1 MHFTREDIQ
10 SLSKVYRLNLINSIS
25 GYKPANLIG
34 TVDKDGILNLAINS
48 SVVHM
53 GSNPALLGFIMRPT
67 SVPRHTLSNI
77 RETGFYTINHVHL
90 GFTEKA
96 HYTSA
101 KFPKEVSEFEE
112 AGLTPEFLDNFKPPY
127 VRESEIKIGLRL
139 MEEID
144 IELNGTVLVI
154 GQVEHIYLPDETV
167 EDNGI
172 VDLNLVEDVCISGLN
187 TYHSVVKTAEYAY
200 ARPGEFP
207 VEQ

>member
-90 GFTEKA
+90 NFTEKA